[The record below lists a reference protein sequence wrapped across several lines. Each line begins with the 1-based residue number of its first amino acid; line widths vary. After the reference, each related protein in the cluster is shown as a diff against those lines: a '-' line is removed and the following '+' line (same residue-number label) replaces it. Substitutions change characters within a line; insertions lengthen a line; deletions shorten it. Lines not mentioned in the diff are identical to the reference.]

1 MGAANQPGKRDDPM
15 STTESASSRYAGL
28 EDWSSSDLV
37 AGILEGQYAAIA
49 AVQAANAP
57 IAEAIDR
64 GAERLARGGR
74 LIYLGAGTSGRIA
87 TQDAAELP
95 PTFSWPYERAITLM
109 AGGKDAVFHAAEG
122 AEDSEQL
129 AMDAL
134 DNINVSENDVVVGL
148 AASGRTPYA
157 IAGLVHA
164 RSIGALTIGIFNNRG
179 GRLGEVADI
188 SILIETG
195 AEVLSGSTRM
205 KAGTAQKAAL
215 NCISTGVMIRLGFV
229 YRGLMVEMRPTNVK
243 LQDRAIKMVATL
255 ADAEYDTAKVA
266 LDTAAGSI
274 KLATTMLILGLDRDA
289 AQQRLDAAGGN
300 LRTALHGQT

>member
-1 MGAANQPGKRDDPM
+1 M
-15 STTESASSRYAGL
+15 STTESASPRYATL

-49 AVQAANAP
+49 AVQAASAP

-64 GAERLARGGR
+64 GAKRLARGGR

-95 PTFSWPYERAITLM
+95 PTFNWPYERAITLM
-109 AGGKDAVFHAAEG
+109 AGGQEAVFHAVEG

-129 AMDAL
+129 AIDAL
-134 DNINVSENDVVVGL
+134 DNINVSENDVVISL

-157 IAGLVHA
+157 IGGLIHA
-164 RSIGALTIGIFNNRG
+164 RTKGALTIGIFNNRG

-195 AEVLSGSTRM
+195 IEVLSGSTRM

-243 LQDRAIKMVATL
+243 LQDRAVKMVATL
-255 ADAEYDTAKVA
+255 ADAEYDVAKAA
-266 LDTAAGSI
+266 LDTAEGSI

-289 AQQRLDAAGGN
+289 AQQRLSAAGGN
-300 LRTALHGQT
+300 LRTALHA

>member
-1 MGAANQPGKRDDPM
+1 M
-15 STTESASSRYAGL
+15 STTEGASPRYATL

-49 AVQAANAP
+49 AVQAASAP
-57 IAEAIDR
+57 ITEAIDR

-95 PTFSWPYERAITLM
+95 PTFNWPYERAITLM
-109 AGGKDAVFHAAEG
+109 AGGRDAVFQAAEG

-129 AMDAL
+129 AIDAL
-134 DNINVSENDVVVGL
+134 TGVAVGPDDLVIAL

-157 IAGLVHA
+157 IGGLIHA
-164 RSIGALTIGIFNNRG
+164 RSMGALTISIFNNRG

-188 SILIETG
+188 AILLETG
-195 AEVLSGSTRM
+195 VEVLSGSTRM

-243 LQDRAIKMVATL
+243 LQDRAVKMVATL
-255 ADAEYDTAKVA
+255 TDTEYDVAKAA
-266 LDTAAGSI
+266 LDMAGGSI
-274 KLATTMLILGLDRDA
+274 KLATTMLALGLDRDA
-289 AQQRLDAAGGN
+289 AQERLDAAAGN
-300 LRTALHGQT
+300 LRSALHSGS

>member
-1 MGAANQPGKRDDPM
+1 MM
-15 STTESASSRYAGL
+15 TTEAASPRYATL

-49 AVQAANAP
+49 AVQAASAS

-95 PTFSWPYERAITLM
+95 PTFNWPYERAITLM
-109 AGGKDAVFHAAEG
+109 AGGKDAVFQAAEG

-129 AMDAL
+129 AIEAL
-134 DNINVSENDVVVGL
+134 TGINLGPNDVVIAL

-157 IAGLVHA
+157 IGGLVHA
-164 RSIGALTIGIFNNRG
+164 RSLGALTMGIFNNRG

-188 SILIETG
+188 PILIETG
-195 AEVLSGSTRM
+195 VEVLSGSTRM

-215 NCISTGVMIRLGFV
+215 NCISTGVMVRLGFV

-243 LQDRAIKMVATL
+243 LQDRAVKMVAKLT
-255 ADAEYDTAKVA
+255 DAEYAEAASALETAG
-266 LDTAAGSI
+266 GSI
-274 KLATTMLILGLDRDA
+274 KLATTMLMLNLEKSA
-289 AQQRLDAAGGN
+289 AEQVLDAAGGN
-300 LRTALHGQT
+300 LRAALHG

>member
-1 MGAANQPGKRDDPM
+1 M
-15 STTESASSRYAGL
+15 STTESASSRYASL

-49 AVQAANAP
+49 AVQAATGA

-95 PTFSWPYERAITLM
+95 PTFNWPYERAITLM
-109 AGGKDAVFHAAEG
+109 AGGKDAVFRAAEG

-129 AMDAL
+129 AIDAL
-134 DNINVSENDVVVGL
+134 DSINVSENDVVIGL

-157 IAGLVHA
+157 IGGLVHA
-164 RSIGALTIGIFNNRG
+164 RARGALTIGIFNNRG

-195 AEVLSGSTRM
+195 VEVLSGSTRM

-243 LQDRAIKMVATL
+243 LQDRAVKRVATL
-255 ADAEYDTAKVA
+255 ADAEYDVAKVA
-266 LDTAAGSI
+266 LDTAKGSI
-274 KLATTMLILGLDRDA
+274 KLATTMLILGLDHDA
-289 AQQRLDAAGGN
+289 AQQRLDTAGGN
-300 LRTALHGQT
+300 LRTALHG

>member
-1 MGAANQPGKRDDPM
+1 M
-15 STTESASSRYAGL
+15 STTESASPRYATL
-28 EDWSSSDLV
+28 EDWSSNDLV

-49 AVQAANAP
+49 AVQAAGTQ

-64 GAERLARGGR
+64 SAERLARGGR

-95 PTFSWPYERAITLM
+95 PTFNWPYERAITLM
-109 AGGKDAVFHAAEG
+109 AGGRDAVFRAAEG

-129 AMDAL
+129 AIDAL
-134 DNINVSENDVVVGL
+134 DGAGISENDVVIGL

-157 IAGLVHA
+157 IGGLIHA
-164 RSIGALTIGIFNNRG
+164 RSKGALTIGIFNNRG

-188 SILIETG
+188 PILIETG
-195 AEVLSGSTRM
+195 VEVLSGSTRM

-243 LQDRAIKMVATL
+243 LQDRAVKMVATL
-255 ADAEYDTAKVA
+255 ADTDYAEASRA
-266 LDTAAGSI
+266 LDTAEGSI
-274 KLATTMLILGLDRDA
+274 KLATTMLVLGLDRA
-289 AQQRLDAAGGN
+289 AAEQRLDAAAGN
-300 LRTALHGQT
+300 LRAALQA

>member
-1 MGAANQPGKRDDPM
+1 M
-15 STTESASSRYAGL
+15 STTEAASPRYAAL

-49 AVQAANAP
+49 AVQAANAG

-74 LIYLGAGTSGRIA
+74 LVYLGAGTSGRIA

-95 PTFSWPYERAITLM
+95 PTFNWPYERAISLM
-109 AGGKDAVFHAAEG
+109 AGGRDAVFHAAEG

-129 AMDAL
+129 AIDAL
-134 DNINVSENDVVVGL
+134 DDIQIDAKDVVIAL

-157 IAGLVHA
+157 VGGVVHA
-164 RSIGALTIGIFNNRG
+164 RSKGALTIGIFNNRG

-188 SILIETG
+188 RILLETG
-195 AEVLSGSTRM
+195 VEILSGSTRM
-205 KAGTAQKAAL
+205 KAGTAQKAAV
-215 NCISTGVMIRLGFV
+215 NCISTGIMIRLGFV

-243 LQDRAIKMVATL
+243 LQDRAVKMVAAL
-255 ADAEYDTAKVA
+255 SDADYDAAKTA
-266 LDTAAGSI
+266 LDTAGGSI
-274 KLATTMLILGLDRDA
+274 KLAATMLSLGLDRGA
-289 AQQRLDAAGGN
+289 AQERLDAAGGN
-300 LRTALHGQT
+300 LRRALHSGG

>member
-1 MGAANQPGKRDDPM
+1 
-15 STTESASSRYAGL
+15 
-28 EDWSSSDLV
+28 
-37 AGILEGQYAAIA
+37 
-49 AVQAANAP
+49 VQAATQQ
-57 IAEAIDR
+57 IAHAIDQ
-64 GAERLARGGR
+64 GAKRLSQGGR

-95 PTFSWPYERAITLM
+95 PTFNWPYERAITLM
-109 AGGKDAVFHAAEG
+109 AGGKDAVFHAVEG

-129 AMDAL
+129 AVDAL
-134 DNINVSENDVVVGL
+134 DTINVSENDVVIGL

-157 IAGLVHA
+157 IGGLVHA
-164 RSIGALTIGIFNNRG
+164 RAKGALTIGIFNNRG

-195 AEVLSGSTRM
+195 IEVLSGSTRM

-243 LQDRAIKMVATL
+243 LQDRAVKMVATL
-255 ADAEYDTAKVA
+255 ADVEYDVAKRA
-266 LDTAAGSI
+266 LDTAEGSI

-289 AQQRLDAAGGN
+289 AQQRLSAAAGN
-300 LRTALHGQT
+300 LRTALHG